1 MFRQRDL
8 QHHERFLRRL
18 RKPISDSS
26 RRLILRKATHGELSA
41 LARLIYFVTSG
52 QIGKDFVPKATSDSL
67 KKGVL
72 KKHYKRKIKKSFGSK
87 NKVKVLLGNPSEA
100 LSASL
105 SVQKLLPNIVT
116 VLFDNQAF
124 ESLLS
129 PKPKTYFVLQDGED
143 FRIEREWGIQGNDTP
158 HETRAGGHD
167 VPTHKA

>member
-87 NKVKVLLGNPSEA
+87 NKVKVLRTRNFRHSILIFHKFQEGVGVKNDTIDILSNNVQTNTLDKLRILHLGNYIFS
-100 LSASL
+100 
-105 SVQKLLPNIVT
+105 I
-116 VLFDNQAF
+116 LFSF
-124 ESLLS
+124 I
-129 PKPKTYFVLQDGED
+129 F
-143 FRIEREWGIQGNDTP
+143 
-158 HETRAGGHD
+158 
-167 VPTHKA
+167 